1 MICSIENY
9 NLIKNTNAETQS
21 ARINISAFVRD
32 RLADKPQALKIVI
45 IEEDDE
51 VTPELMIEAIKRL
64 ERIMELR
71 AELEVLTK
79 Q

>member
-45 IEEDDE
+45 IEDDDE